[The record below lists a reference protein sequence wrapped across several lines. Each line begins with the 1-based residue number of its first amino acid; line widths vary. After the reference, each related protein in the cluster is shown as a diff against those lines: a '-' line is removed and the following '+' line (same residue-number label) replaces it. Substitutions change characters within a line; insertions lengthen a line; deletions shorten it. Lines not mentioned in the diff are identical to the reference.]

1 MYILPQKNL
10 RKKKTINLA
19 WNMLTNTN
27 IYIYIYIFN
36 SVEKER
42 LSFSSVHCA
51 VAIKSKAEYVAS
63 RRIRRDRYIYTCGDK
78 RAKKKK

>member
-1 MYILPQKNL
+1 MYILPHKKL
-10 RKKKTINLA
+10 RKKKNNKFGMEYA
-19 WNMLTNTN
+19 NKYQ
-27 IYIYIYIFN
+27 YIYIYIFN

-63 RRIRRDRYIYTCGDK
+63 HRIRRDRYIYTCGDK

>member
-1 MYILPQKNL
+1 MEYANKYQ
-10 RKKKTINLA
+10 KKK
-19 WNMLTNTN
+19 

-36 SVEKER
+36 SVEKKEKKEKR

-63 RRIRRDRYIYTCGDK
+63 HRIRRDRCIYTCGDK

>member
-1 MYILPQKNL
+1 MEYANKYQY
-10 RKKKTINLA
+10 
-19 WNMLTNTN
+19 
-27 IYIYIYIFN
+27 IYIYIYTFN

-63 RRIRRDRYIYTCGDK
+63 HRIRRDRYIYTCGDK

>member
-1 MYILPQKNL
+1 
-10 RKKKTINLA
+10 
-19 WNMLTNTN
+19 MLTNTN

-63 RRIRRDRYIYTCGDK
+63 HRIRRDRYIYTCGDK
-78 RAKKKK
+78 RLKKRNRKNFQNSRKLCGSGTIS